1 MKFKPGKGIAI
12 WGQRTLY
19 GINSALRS
27 ANVRWLLI
35 VIEDAAETFLEDYVF
50 EFNDAKTRAL
60 IRSAMM
66 SYLETIRLRRG
77 LYSYDVV
84 CDDSNNSSTDI
95 DQLRMNIDTYV
106 QPTKVAETIYNRVII
121 TRTGVDFG
129 DVRIV

>member
-1 MKFKPGKGIAI
+1 
-12 WGQRTLY
+12 
-19 GINSALRS
+19 
-27 ANVRWLLI
+27 
-35 VIEDAAETFLEDYVF
+35 
-50 EFNDAKTRAL
+50 L

-77 LYSYDVV
+77 LYTYDVV
-84 CDDSNNSSTDI
+84 CDDTNNTSNDI
-95 DQLRMNIDTYV
+95 DNLRMNVDTYV